1 MAEQEAPILL
11 PGMVS
16 AHALEVHGSN
26 TIGATLAPMLMTQ
39 FLQQLS
45 GQPVTSAGTG
55 TANETV
61 LSTQRDGQP
70 LTVLV
75 AAHGSSTGY
84 SALAA
89 GQADVWAASRRVKSS
104 EAQAMAS
111 RADLLSGDSEHI
123 IAIDGLAI
131 LVHPMR

>member
-1 MAEQEAPILL
+1 M
-11 PGMVS
+11 
-16 AHALEVHGSN
+16 HGSN

-45 GQPVTSAGTG
+45 RQPVSSAGTG

-61 LSTQRDGQP
+61 LSTQRGGQP

-89 GQADVWAASRRVKSS
+89 GQADVGQPQDGSKAAKPKPWPT
-104 EAQAMAS
+104 
-111 RADLLSGDSEHI
+111 GPI
-123 IAIDGLAI
+123 C
-131 LVHPMR
+131 

>member
-1 MAEQEAPILL
+1 MHSLRRPLRHLWLSLALL
-11 PGMVS
+11 PGLVS

-55 TANETV
+55 TANEIV
-61 LSTQRDGQP
+61 LSTQRGGQP

-75 AAHGSSTGY
+75 AAHGSS
-84 SALAA
+84 
-89 GQADVWAASRRVKSS
+89 
-104 EAQAMAS
+104 E
-111 RADLLSGDSEHI
+111 RAD
-123 IAIDGLAI
+123 AQQKK
-131 LVHPMR
+131 